1 MTSSI
6 SDLQHPFDVSVA
18 IAASAERVWD
28 VISDIDRWAEWTP
41 SIRSV
46 KRLKDAPFAVGSRV
60 LVRQPKLPPA
70 VWTISAIEPDRGF
83 SWTSAGP
90 GFRVLAH
97 HRVAPLDGGGSR
109 ARLTI
114 EHEGL
119 LGGLLGRLTRDI
131 TVRYMAYEA
140 AGLKARSED
149 PGYRWGT

>member
-1 MTSSI
+1 MTTPI
-6 SDLQHPFDVSVA
+6 SDPQHPFDVSVA
-18 IAASAERVWD
+18 IAAPAERVWQ

-46 KRLKDAPFAVGSRV
+46 KRLQDAPFAVGSRA

-70 VWTISAIEPDRGF
+70 VWTITAIEPGRSF

-119 LGGLLGRLTRDI
+119 LGALLGRLTRDI

-149 PGYRWGT
+149 PGYHTGA

>member
-1 MTSSI
+1 MTSTI
-6 SDLQHPFDVSVA
+6 SDPQHPFDVAVA
-18 IAASAERVWD
+18 IAAPAERVWE

-70 VWTISAIEPDRGF
+70 VWTISSIEPDRGF

-97 HRVAPLDGGGSR
+97 HGVAALDGGGSL

-119 LGGLLGRLTRDI
+119 LGALLARLTRDI

-140 AGLKARSED
+140 AGLKARSENPD
-149 PGYRWGT
+149 YRWEA